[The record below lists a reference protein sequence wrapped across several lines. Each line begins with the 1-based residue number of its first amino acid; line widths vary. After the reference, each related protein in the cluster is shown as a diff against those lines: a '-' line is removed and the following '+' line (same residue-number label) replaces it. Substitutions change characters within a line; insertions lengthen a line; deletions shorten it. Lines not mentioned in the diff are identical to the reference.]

1 MAIPINSYGAT
12 AMSFS
17 AVSDFDAVDWVNTIV
32 VWVALIALTVFLI
45 AATRFVVAKTR
56 QLRGVGR
63 SKQSVTAAMS
73 ATANGAPN
81 HRMASPVPPEN
92 PHAPPTPAYGSPR
105 VKNPASNGRR

>member
-1 MAIPINSYGAT
+1 MAIPIYSYGAT

-17 AVSDFDAVDWVNTIV
+17 AVSDFDAVDWVNTLV
-32 VWVALIALTVFLI
+32 VWGVLITLTVFLI
-45 AATRFVVAKTR
+45 VATRFVVAKTR
-56 QLRGVGR
+56 QLRGEGR
-63 SKQSVTAAMS
+63 SRQSVTAAKS

-105 VKNPASNGRR
+105 VKNPAANGRR